1 MSDLGNSEM
10 KGLIFNIQGFSI
22 QDGPGIRTVVF
33 LKGCP
38 LKCTWCSNPESQ
50 TVSRDI
56 LHIRTK
62 CVKCYQCIG
71 QCPYGSITVPQKG
84 DFISINHQSCAE
96 CIDHPCIKGCYQS
109 ALENVG
115 TAMTVAEV
123 VEKIIADEIFYQNSG
138 GGVTLSGGE
147 ALMQAE
153 FCTELFKECQDRY
166 VHTAIETCGY
176 APWEKLKSLLKYTDL
191 VLYDLKHMDPTIH
204 KELTG
209 VSNELILKNLE
220 AVFSL
225 AKVPTIIRVPVIPEA
240 NDSDENIIA
249 TARFMNKVGA
259 KEVNI
264 MAYHRLGTG
273 KYAGLGREYPLG
285 MDVIAPT
292 NERMNEIKSIFE
304 AHHLI
309 CTII

>member
-1 MSDLGNSEM
+1 MSGLDNSEI

-38 LKCTWCSNPESQ
+38 LKCDWCCNPESQ

-62 CVKCYQCIG
+62 CVKCYQCIDV
-71 QCPYGSITVPQKG
+71 CPYRAIEVSKKG
-84 DFISINHQSCAE
+84 EFININHQLCAD
-96 CIDHPCIKGCYQS
+96 CKDHPCVKRCYQS

-115 TAMTVAEV
+115 TYMTVQEV
-123 VEKIIADEIFYQNSG
+123 MEKIIADEMFYQNSG

-147 ALMQAE
+147 ALMQSE
-153 FCTELFKECQDRY
+153 FCTELFKECQDKY

-176 APWEKLKSLLKYTDL
+176 APWERLKGVLDYTDL
-191 VLYDLKHMDPTIH
+191 VLYDIKHMDPNIH

-209 VSNELILKNLE
+209 VSNEVILKNLE
-220 AVFSL
+220 GIL
-225 AKVPTIIRVPVIPEA
+225 ALTRVSTIIRVPVIPGA
-240 NDSDENIIA
+240 NDSDENIEA
-249 TARFMNKVGA
+249 TARFIKKAGA

-285 MDVIAPT
+285 MDVIVPT
-292 NERMNEIKSIFE
+292 NERMKEIQGIFE
-304 AHHLI
+304 AHNLT